1 MEKVVVS
8 LGGSVLVPGDDAA
21 RYLRDVARLFRDVS
35 SRVKLF
41 VVTGGG
47 RVARYYIETGR
58 SVGIRER
65 SLDEFG
71 IAVTRLNARLLSAAL
86 GGRANRE
93 PATSYAAAS
102 KLAKRYPIVV
112 MGGTRPGHTT
122 DRVAASLAR
131 FVGAHRIV
139 NATSVDGV
147 YSADPK
153 KDPGA
158 RLVPRMRFGDLVTLS
173 GKGHR
178 TAGPSVVFDPVAARV
193 VARDRTPLSVVHG
206 RDLRALRAA
215 LLGEPFHGTRVTDEQ
230 VEAPREPADVVRAAR
245 GRCPRPLPRQRH
257 PCGRRS
263 CSSTNPR
270 GRGLVTVR
278 GRLPGTRSLLPRIFE
293 SSALPRSRALAYGC
307 FRAEPRS

>member
-8 LGGSVLVPGDDAA
+8 LGGSVLVPGEDDA
-21 RYLRDVARLFRDVS
+21 RYVHALAQLLQSLS

-58 SVGIRER
+58 SIGIGER
-65 SLDEFG
+65 TLDEFG

-86 GGRANRE
+86 RGRANRE
-93 PATSYAAAS
+93 PATAYAEAAR
-102 KLAKRYPIVV
+102 LARRYPIVV

-122 DRVAASLAR
+122 DRVSASLAR
-131 FVGAHRIV
+131 FVRANRIV

-153 KDPGA
+153 RNPSA
-158 RLVPRMRFGDLVTLS
+158 RLLPHVGFADLVRLS

-193 VARDRTPLSVVHG
+193 VARDRIPLSVVHG

-215 LLGEPFHGTRVTDEQ
+215 ILGEPFHGTRVTD
-230 VEAPREPADVVRAAR
+230 D
-245 GRCPRPLPRQRH
+245 
-257 PCGRRS
+257 
-263 CSSTNPR
+263 
-270 GRGLVTVR
+270 
-278 GRLPGTRSLLPRIFE
+278 
-293 SSALPRSRALAYGC
+293 
-307 FRAEPRS
+307 

>member
-8 LGGSVLVPGDDAA
+8 LGGSVLVPGDDDA

-58 SVGIRER
+58 SIGIRER
-65 SLDEFG
+65 TLDEFG
-71 IAVTRLNARLLSAAL
+71 IAVTRLNASLLSAAL
-86 GGRANRE
+86 GGRANHE
-93 PATSYAAAS
+93 PATSYAMAS
-102 KLAKRYPIVV
+102 KFSKRYAIVV

-131 FVGAHRIV
+131 FVRANRIV
-139 NATSVDGV
+139 NATSVEGV
-147 YSADPK
+147 YTADPK
-153 KDPGA
+153 KDPEAQLLTRIG
-158 RLVPRMRFGDLVTLS
+158 FEDLVTLS

-193 VARDRTPLSVVHG
+193 VARDRTPLSVLHG

-215 LLGEPFHGTRVTDEQ
+215 ILGERFHGTRVTDE
-230 VEAPREPADVVRAAR
+230 
-245 GRCPRPLPRQRH
+245 
-257 PCGRRS
+257 
-263 CSSTNPR
+263 
-270 GRGLVTVR
+270 
-278 GRLPGTRSLLPRIFE
+278 
-293 SSALPRSRALAYGC
+293 
-307 FRAEPRS
+307 